1 MSGKSN
7 FANSQ
12 TLVEIEGVKDGIV
25 ILKTGELR
33 RIVMVGGLN
42 FALKSESE
50 QNIITQG
57 YQEFLNSL
65 SFPLQILIHSR
76 KINIEKYLATLDG
89 RRAEEKSGL
98 LQDQITE
105 YQEFIRSFVSDN
117 AIMEKTFFVVIPF
130 LPISLP
136 SKDTFTNLIP
146 FFKKSEAQKTE
157 SQAALDAAFEEAKA
171 QLTQRVSQVVE
182 GLTVLGL
189 DAEPLEDDA
198 VVELFYNFYNPES
211 VEKDHLPTAR

>member
-1 MSGKSN
+1 MSGKTN
-7 FANSQ
+7 CANSQ
-12 TLVEIEGVKDGIV
+12 TLVEIDGVKDGIV

-42 FALKSESE
+42 FALKSEAE

-76 KINIEKYLATLDG
+76 KINIEKYLTTLDS

-130 LPISLP
+130 LPIALP

-157 SQAALDAAFEEAKA
+157 SQAAQDTAFEEAKA

-182 GLTVLGL
+182 GLTILGL

-211 VEKDHLPTAR
+211 VEKDHLPATR